1 MLHEIREYYI
11 RFDAVPE
18 YLDAFERALP
28 AMKASGFRLE
38 GAWLQELGPRTGT
51 TFVWM
56 LGWKHL
62 NERADALTAFRA
74 HADFPAFADVLN
86 SILTHI
92 DTRIL
97 RDVLFS
103 PMAGND
109 KSGAQ
114 PDSHPLVMTEHGE
127 HALPGPDRE
136 LPFLHS
142 G

>member
-1 MLHEIREYYI
+1 VLHEVREYYI

-18 YLDAFERALP
+18 YLEAFEKALP
-28 AMKASGFRLE
+28 AMRDSGFRLE

-74 HADFPAFADVLN
+74 HPDFPAFASVLN
-86 SILTHI
+86 AILTHI

-97 RDVLFS
+97 RDVSFS
-103 PMAGND
+103 PMDGRD
-109 KSGAQ
+109 DSGGSQ
-114 PDSHPLVMTEHGE
+114 PS
-127 HALPGPDRE
+127 
-136 LPFLHS
+136 
-142 G
+142 